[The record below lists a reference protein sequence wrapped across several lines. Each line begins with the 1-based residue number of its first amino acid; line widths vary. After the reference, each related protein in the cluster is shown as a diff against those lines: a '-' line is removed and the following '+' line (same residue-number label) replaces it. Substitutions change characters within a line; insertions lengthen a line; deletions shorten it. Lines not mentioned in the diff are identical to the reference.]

1 MLGGMAGATA
11 PFVLTNRFRVTWEGA
26 WLAVACTVFT
36 GTGVA
41 LMLRG
46 GLVDVVMG
54 LLAVLVFGGA
64 GVVSI
69 ARLLSPRP
77 VLVLDGEA
85 ARFPAPWPRSA
96 REDIVLPWRDVA
108 LLRACTQV
116 VPHRGGTVSMHY
128 LDFVPTSEADRPFR
142 TPPPW
147 RTDHAVRV
155 RPTWNHSLD
164 EIVEAAHAH
173 RPGLRFED
181 LRDPRG
187 DHV

>member
-1 MLGGMAGATA
+1 MAGATA

-36 GTGVA
+36 GTGIA

-46 GLVDVVMG
+46 GLLDVVMG
-54 LLAVLVFGGA
+54 LLAVLFFGGA
-64 GVVSI
+64 GIGSI

-77 VLVLDGEA
+77 VLVLDAQG

-96 REDIVLPWRDVA
+96 REDIFLAWDDIA

-116 VPHRGGTVSMHY
+116 VPHRGGTVNMHY
-128 LDFVPTSEADRPFR
+128 LDLVPTREADRPFR

-147 RTDHAVRV
+147 GADHAVRV
-155 RPTWNHSLD
+155 RPTWDHSLD
-164 EIVEAAHAH
+164 EIVAAAHVY
-173 RPGLRFED
+173 RPGLPFDDR
-181 LRDPRG
+181 RKPGG
-187 DHV
+187 DRV